1 MFLFDLK
8 KDPNEKKN
16 LFYESGYD
24 DVKVII
30 LFCSLLSFQLIDYFI
45 ILR

>member
-8 KDPNEKKN
+8 KDPSEKKN
-16 LFYESGYD
+16 LFYDSGYD

-30 LFCSLLSFQLIDYFI
+30 
-45 ILR
+45 